1 MKNIY
6 AYLLELLEKK
16 KPLVLA
22 TIIETRGSTPQVP
35 GASAIFSS
43 EGLLKGTLGGGL
55 LEAEAQKE
63 ALHALNKRKCLLF
76 EFDLLADISSE
87 EGAICGGAVK
97 IIIDA
102 RPDEHRDTF
111 HKLNQSLIHRQPGVL
126 ATCINKLSEKK
137 VSLLRYWIEEN
148 QKFEAGEEKKLSLFR
163 EETGKV
169 LSEEKPGLL
178 ILEEKIFL
186 EQAEESTVF
195 LEPILPLQQ
204 LVIAGAGHIGQA
216 LSHLGS
222 LLDFEVTVIDDRPE
236 FANKE
241 RLPDA
246 DNIIVDDVEKAV
258 RNFPLSSDTYLVI
271 VTRGHRHDAEAL
283 RPCISSKAAY
293 VGMIGSARKI
303 KLMRGKFIEQGW
315 ATPEEFDHVHAPIGI
330 DIQSKT
336 VEEIAVSIAAQLAL
350 VRSKIKNRK
359 GKTR

>member
-6 AYLLELLEKK
+6 VNLFERLKRKE
-16 KPLVLA
+16 PLVLA

-63 ALHALNKRKCLLF
+63 ALLALRGRKCLLF

-87 EGAICGGAVK
+87 EGAICGGEVK
-97 IIIDA
+97 ILIDA
-102 RPDEHRDTF
+102 RPDEHKDTF

-126 ATCINKLSEKK
+126 STCINRFSEGKA
-137 VSLLRYWIEEN
+137 SLLRYWIEGS
-148 QKFEAGEEKKLSLFR
+148 QKFEAGEEKNLSLFR
-163 EETGKV
+163 EDISKA

-178 ILEEKIFL
+178 KLKEKIFPG
-186 EQAEESTVF
+186 QAEESFVF

-216 LSHLGS
+216 LSHLGN

-246 DNIIVDDVEKAV
+246 DNIIVDEVEKAV
-258 RNFPLSSDTYLVI
+258 RNFPISPDTYLVI
-271 VTRGHRHDAEAL
+271 VTRGHHHDAEAL

-293 VGMIGSARKI
+293 VGMIGSTRKI
-303 KLMRGKFIEQGW
+303 KLMREKFIEQGW
-315 ATPEEFDHVHAPIGI
+315 ATPEEFEHVHAPIGI

-336 VEEIAVSIAAQLAL
+336 VEEIAVSIAAQLVL
-350 VRSKIKNRK
+350 VRSQIKDRK
-359 GKTR
+359 GKIR

>member
-6 AYLLELLEKK
+6 VNLFERLKK
-16 KPLVLA
+16 KEPLVLA

-55 LEAEAQKE
+55 LEAEAQKK
-63 ALHALNKRKCLLF
+63 ALLALRGRKCLLF

-97 IIIDA
+97 ILIDA

-126 ATCINKLSEKK
+126 ATCINRFSEEK
-137 VSLLRYWIEEN
+137 VSLLRYWIEGS
-148 QKFEAGEEKKLSLFR
+148 QKFEAGEEKKLSLFW
-163 EETGKV
+163 EEISKA
-169 LSEEKPGLL
+169 LSKEKPGLL
-178 ILEEKIFL
+178 KWKEKIFH
-186 EQAEESTVF
+186 EKAEESTVF

-246 DNIIVDDVEKAV
+246 DNIIVDEIEKAV
-258 RNFPLSSDTYLVI
+258 RNFPISPGTYLVI
-271 VTRGHRHDAEAL
+271 VTHGHQNDAEAL
-283 RPCISSKAAY
+283 RPCISSRAAY
-293 VGMIGSARKI
+293 VGMIGSSRKI
-303 KLMRGKFIEQGW
+303 KLMREKFIEKGW

-330 DIQSKT
+330 EIQSKT
-336 VEEIAVSIAAQLAL
+336 VEEIAVSIVAQLVF
-350 VRSKIKNRK
+350 VRSQIKDRK
-359 GKTR
+359 GNI

>member
-6 AYLLELLEKK
+6 VNLFERLKRKE
-16 KPLVLA
+16 PLVLA

-63 ALHALNKRKCLLF
+63 ALLALRERKCRLF
-76 EFDLLADISSE
+76 KFDLLADISSE
-87 EGAICGGAVK
+87 EGAICGGEVE
-97 IIIDA
+97 ILIDA

-126 ATCINKLSEKK
+126 VTCINRFSEEK
-137 VSLLRYWIEEN
+137 VSLLRYWIEGS
-148 QKFEAGEEKKLSLFR
+148 QKFKAGEEKKLSLFR
-163 EETGKV
+163 EEISKA

-178 ILEEKIFL
+178 KLREKIFP
-186 EQAEESTVF
+186 EKAEEGTVF

-204 LVIAGAGHIGQA
+204 LVIAGAGHIGKA

-241 RLPDA
+241 RFPDA
-246 DNIIVDDVEKAV
+246 DNIIVDEIEKAV
-258 RNFPLSSDTYLVI
+258 RNFPISPGTYLVI
-271 VTRGHRHDAEAL
+271 VTHGHHHDAEAL
-283 RPCISSKAAY
+283 RACISSKAAY

-303 KLMRGKFIEQGW
+303 KLMREKFIEQGW

-336 VEEIAVSIAAQLAL
+336 VEEIAVSIVAQLVF
-350 VRSKIKNRK
+350 VRSQIKDRK
-359 GKTR
+359 GKIR